1 MGYLMTKA
9 GISVLVLA
17 AMTVAA
23 ATVATAAG
31 QAPQPA
37 ELAARLQAHYD
48 TVRSF
53 TADFSQ
59 TYEGGPLNLPTTER
73 GTLKLKKPGRFRMEY
88 TQPMKKT
95 FVADGVMI
103 YSLFH
108 EDKVGS
114 RAPMPREDEAS
125 TALQF
130 IAGRGH
136 LTRDFTAQMP
146 GVQPEGEW
154 HLVLTPR
161 TRQAEYDRLTLM
173 VDRSTLALRGFS
185 WTDGQGGTTTTRL
198 QNLRENAQVSDSDFD
213 FVFPRGVI
221 IR

>member
-1 MGYLMTKA
+1 MGYVMRRA
-9 GISVLVLA
+9 GISALMLA
-17 AMTVAA
+17 AITVGAVTVAA
-23 ATVATAAG
+23 TDR
-31 QAPQPA
+31 QAPQAA

-53 TADFSQ
+53 SADFSQ
-59 TYEGGPLNLPTTER
+59 TDEGGPLNLPTTER
-73 GTLKLKKPGRFRMEY
+73 GTLILKKPGRFRMEY
-88 TQPMKKT
+88 TRPMKKT
-95 FVADGVMI
+95 FVADGTMM

-108 EDKVGS
+108 EDKIGS
-114 RAPMPREDEAS
+114 RSPLPREDEAS

-136 LTRDFTAQMP
+136 LTRDFTAQMAD
-146 GVQPEGEW
+146 VQPAGEW
-154 HLVLTPR
+154 QLVLTPR

-173 VDRSTLALRGFS
+173 VDRTTLALRGFS

-198 QNLRENAQVSDSDFD
+198 QNLRENAQISESAFE
-213 FVFPRGVI
+213 FSFPRGVI